1 MGYSLSQE
9 QYEKLQRNKAEGRL
23 CCVST
28 GRGGCFTRA
37 TRRLTHESWPYESD
51 RAAGKPPT
59 IGVVVACTRHST
71 PDWQEGLNFR
81 TIKVE
86 KF

>member
-9 QYEKLQRNKAEGRL
+9 QYEKLEQNRREGRL

-28 GRGGCFTRA
+28 GRGGCFSRA
-37 TRRLTHESWPYESD
+37 TRRLTHESWPYEQD
-51 RAAGKPPT
+51 RKDGKPPT
-59 IGVVVACTRHST
+59 IGTVVACTRHAT
-71 PDWQEGLNFR
+71 PAWQEGLNYR
-81 TIKVE
+81 TTKVE